1 MYEHGA
7 IKWTSCAPLIPGR
20 NGKQCRERWVNIL
33 DPCVKIG
40 GWSDSDQ
47 QKIFELMKEYFTSWS
62 KISKGL
68 RGRTENSIKNY
79 FYSTIRRIQSLDI
92 LSYFIQMHEGRV
104 QSATL
109 SIEDLEQEYQLNKL
123 NHLGRAI
130 CKWLY
135 YKADARKEHLTLF
148 EYLLRVIADDKKRPV
163 KKESKSAR
171 RSESTSCG
179 CLSVD
184 KESKVPG
191 GGKSQKTSTEGVHP
205 LLSLILNGGLDRLS
219 EDHGPT
225 ERPIEPRRD
234 ADSVTQRS
242 DVKDRKT
249 MDSLQ
254 KEGMTSTSVI
264 SQIITILSLSCA
276 KGSQASNYGVS
287 SESVRLPAPLT
298 SNEEERHNCRSD
310 NDPIL
315 NYSPFEHFEKM
326 YRSANLLSDDSP
338 LITCTDDLDNFD
350 QQCSKQETIFV
361 DSSRHQVRGESCKN
375 DILKGSLS
383 LCFKCMTATR
393 NCSCPF
399 Y

>member
-135 YKADARKEHLTLF
+135 FKEDAIKEHLALF
-148 EYLLRVIADDKKRPV
+148 EYLLRVITDDKKRPV

-171 RSESTSCG
+171 RSDSTSCG
-179 CLSVD
+179 YSSEE
-184 KESKVPG
+184 KESKVPSG
-191 GGKSQKTSTEGVHP
+191 NNSQTSTEGVHP
-205 LLSLILNGGLDRLS
+205 LLSIILNGGWDRLTDSDGPS
-219 EDHGPT
+219 E
-225 ERPIEPRRD
+225 RSIEPLSD
-234 ADSVTQRS
+234 EDSVPQRS
-242 DVKDRKT
+242 EVKDYKR
-249 MDSLQ
+249 MDSMQ
-254 KEGMTSTSVI
+254 KEGMKSSSAI
-264 SQIITILSLSCA
+264 SQIINILSLSFT
-276 KGSQASNYGVS
+276 KGSQASNHGVS
-287 SESVRLPAPLT
+287 SERVGLRAPLT
-298 SNEEERHNCRSD
+298 SNEAQTENCRSEY
-310 NDPIL
+310 DPIF
-315 NYSPFEHFEKM
+315 NEIRCKHYEKM
-326 YRSANLLSDDSP
+326 HRSTNFLFDDS
-338 LITCTDDLDNFD
+338 LLTACTDDQGIFD
-350 QQCSKQETIFV
+350 QQCSKQEIVFH
-361 DSSRHQVRGESCKN
+361 DWSRLQVRGDSCIN
-375 DILKGSLS
+375 DISTGSL
-383 LCFKCMTATR
+383 LICCKCMTATR
-393 NCSCPF
+393 ECSCLV
-399 Y
+399 

>member
-1 MYEHGA
+1 MDEHGA

-92 LSYFIQMHEGRV
+92 LSYFIQMQEGRV

-135 YKADARKEHLTLF
+135 YKADARKEHLALF

-163 KKESKSAR
+163 KKETKSAR
-171 RSESTSCG
+171 RSDSTSCG
-179 CLSVD
+179 CLSVE

-191 GGKSQKTSTEGVHP
+191 GGKSQKSSTEGVHP
-205 LLSLILNGGLDRLS
+205 LLSIILNGGLDRLS
-219 EDHGPT
+219 DSDGPT
-225 ERPIEPRRD
+225 ERSIEPRRD

-242 DVKDRKT
+242 EVKDRKT
-249 MDSLQ
+249 MDSKQ
-254 KEGMTSTSVI
+254 KEGVTSTSAI

-287 SESVRLPAPLT
+287 SESVGLPAPLT
-298 SNEEERHNCRSD
+298 SNEKERHNCRSD

-315 NYSPFEHFEKM
+315 NYSHFEHFEKM

-338 LITCTDDLDNFD
+338 LTICTDDLDNFD
-350 QQCSKQETIFV
+350 QQCSRHETIFV

-375 DILKGSLS
+375 DISTGSLS
-383 LCFKCMTATR
+383 ICCKCMMATR
-393 NCSCPF
+393 DCACLV
-399 Y
+399 